1 MNSQLLIM
9 NLKDRIKQVA
19 RLEEVVERYLP
30 LKRGGSSAKTL
41 VGLCPFHADR
51 HPSLYVNVKEQ
62 YYKCFACGEGGDLF
76 KFVQQMEGCDFRT
89 ALHKLAAWYGLPD
102 TGNDY
107 RSVKYPPVQP
117 KQQPAPVEPVSQL
130 YIDNL
135 LRNHQMVL
143 DLLEEYVPEEE
154 ILRETYS
161 RFEVGIASYFL
172 PPDYDAF
179 CNRLIFPIR
188 NERGGLVAFAG
199 RYRGETEGTDIRKY
213 VNSSTSPIYH
223 KSEILYGLYQAQDEI
238 HKHKF
243 VYITEGY
250 KDVLA
255 MHAAG
260 FQNTVA
266 LCGTALTEDH
276 AALLSRYTRCA
287 IVMLDGDE
295 AGQTN
300 GFRSARLLS
309 AKGFSV
315 GRIILEPEQDPDS
328 QLRKMG
334 DTEFTGYIRKATRFS
349 RLEIYETDLLKQ
361 IKQLLSDLQLALT
374 TTERADLFAR
384 MIPLHKRLGKVTTL
398 LAHSPVL
405 KADWL
410 LKE

>member
-1 MNSQLLIM
+1 M
-9 NLKDRIKQVA
+9 D
-19 RLEEVVERYLP
+19 
-30 LKRGGSSAKTL
+30 
-41 VGLCPFHADR
+41 
-51 HPSLYVNVKEQ
+51 
-62 YYKCFACGEGGDLF
+62 
-76 KFVQQMEGCDFRT
+76 
-89 ALHKLAAWYGLPD
+89 
-102 TGNDY
+102 DY
-107 RSVKYPPVQP
+107 QSVKYPPVR
-117 KQQPAPVEPVSQL
+117 KKSIPVAKDKPELVSP
-130 YIDNL
+130 IHIAAL
-135 LRNHQMVL
+135 LRNHRMVL
-143 DLLEEYVPEEE
+143 DLLEKYVPEEE
-154 ILRETYS
+154 MLQEVYS
-161 RFEVGIASYFL
+161 LFEVGVASYFL

-188 NERGGLVAFAG
+188 NERGELVAFAG
-199 RYRGETEGTDIRKY
+199 RYRGETKGTDIRKY

-328 QLRKMG
+328 LLRRMG
-334 DTEFTGYIRKATRFS
+334 ETAFTGYIRKATRFS
-349 RLEIYETDLLKQ
+349 RLEIYETDLLKR
-361 IKQLLSDLQLALT
+361 IKQLLSDLHLALT
-374 TTERADLFAR
+374 VTERMDLFAR
-384 MIPLHKRLGKVTTL
+384 MIPLHKRLEKVTKL

-410 LKE
+410 LE

>member
-1 MNSQLLIM
+1 M

-19 RLEEVVERYLP
+19 RLEEIVERYLP
-30 LKRGGSSAKTL
+30 LKCGGSSAKTL
-41 VGLCPFHADR
+41 IGLCPFHDDR
-51 HPSLYVNVKEQ
+51 HPSLYVNVREQ

-89 ALHKLAAWYGLPD
+89 ALYKLAGWYGLSD
-102 TGNDY
+102 TGGDY
-107 RSVKYPPVQP
+107 QSVKYPPVRP
-117 KQQPAPVEPVSQL
+117 KLQPAPVEPVSRL
-130 YIDNL
+130 YIDSL
-135 LRNHQMVL
+135 LRNHRMVL
-143 DLLEEYVPEEE
+143 DLLEKYIPEKD
-154 ILRETYS
+154 ILRDTYS
-161 RFEVGIASYFL
+161 RFEVGVASYFL

-188 NERGGLVAFAG
+188 NEWGELVAFAG
-199 RYRGETEGTDIRKY
+199 RYRGETEGTGIRKY
-213 VNSSTSPIYH
+213 INSSTSPIYH

-238 HKHKF
+238 RKHKF

-266 LCGTALTEDH
+266 LCGTALTGQH
-276 AALLSRYTRCA
+276 ADLLSRYTRYA

-300 GFRSARLLS
+300 GLKSARLLS
-309 AKGFSV
+309 SKGFSV
-315 GRIILEPEQDPDS
+315 GRIILEPKHDPDS
-328 QLRKMG
+328 LLL
-334 DTEFTGYIRKATRFS
+334 ETGAGAFVDYMKRATRFS
-349 RLEIYETDLLKQ
+349 RLEVYEVELLRKIGQ
-361 IKQLLSDLQLALT
+361 ILSELHLALT
-374 TTERADLFAR
+374 HTERIDLFAR
-384 MIPLHKRLGKVTTL
+384 MLPLHKRLAKVTRL

-410 LKE
+410 LG

>member
-1 MNSQLLIM
+1 M

-19 RLEEVVERYLP
+19 RLEEIVERYLP
-30 LKRGGSSAKTL
+30 LKCGGSSAKTL
-41 VGLCPFHADR
+41 IGLCPFHDDR
-51 HPSLYVNVKEQ
+51 HPSLYVNVREQ

-89 ALHKLAAWYGLPD
+89 ALYKLAGWYGLSD
-102 TGNDY
+102 TGGDY
-107 RSVKYPPVQP
+107 QSVKYPPVRP
-117 KQQPAPVEPVSQL
+117 KLQPAPVEPVSRL
-130 YIDNL
+130 YIDSL
-135 LRNHQMVL
+135 LRNHRMVL
-143 DLLEEYVPEEE
+143 DLLEKYIPEKD
-154 ILRETYS
+154 ILRDTYS
-161 RFEVGIASYFL
+161 RFEVGVASYFL

-188 NERGGLVAFAG
+188 NEWGELVAFAG
-199 RYRGETEGTDIRKY
+199 RYRGETEGTGIRKY
-213 VNSSTSPIYH
+213 INSSTSPIYH

-238 HKHKF
+238 RKHKF

-266 LCGTALTEDH
+266 LCGTALTEQH
-276 AALLSRYTRCA
+276 VALLSRYTQCV

-295 AGQTN
+295 AGQAN
-300 GFRSARLLS
+300 GIKSARLLS
-309 AKGFSV
+309 AKSFSV
-315 GRIILEPEQDPDS
+315 GRIILEPKQDPDS
-328 QLRKMG
+328 LLHRMG

-349 RLEIYETDLLKQ
+349 RLEIYEAILLKQ
-361 IKQLLSDLQLALT
+361 IKQLLGDMQLALT
-374 TTERADLFAR
+374 VTERADLFAR
-384 MIPLHKRLGKVTTL
+384 MIPLHKRLGKVTER

-410 LKE
+410 LT

>member
-1 MNSQLLIM
+1 M
-9 NLKDRIKQVA
+9 NLKDQIKQVA
-19 RLEEVVERYLP
+19 RLEDVVGRYLS
-30 LKRGGSSAKTL
+30 LKRTGSSAKTL
-41 VGLCPFHADR
+41 VGLCPFHDDR
-51 HPSLYVNVKEQ
+51 HPSLHIHVEGQ

-76 KFVQQMEGCDFRT
+76 KFVQQMEGCDFRR
-89 ALHKLAAWYGLPD
+89 ALKILAGWYGLSD
-102 TGNDY
+102 MDDY
-107 RSVKYPPVQP
+107 QSVKYPPVR
-117 KQQPAPVEPVSQL
+117 KKSIPVAKDKPELVSP
-130 YIDNL
+130 IHIAAL
-135 LRNHQMVL
+135 LRNHRMVL
-143 DLLEEYVPEEE
+143 DLLEKYVPEEE
-154 ILRETYS
+154 MLQEVYS
-161 RFEVGIASYFL
+161 LFEVGVASYFL

-188 NERGGLVAFAG
+188 NERGELVAFAG
-199 RYRGETEGTDIRKY
+199 RYRGETKGTDIRKY

-328 QLRKMG
+328 LLRRMG
-334 DTEFTGYIRKATRFS
+334 ETAFTGYIRKATRFS
-349 RLEIYETDLLKQ
+349 RLEIYETDLLKR
-361 IKQLLSDLQLALT
+361 IKQLLSDLHLALT
-374 TTERADLFAR
+374 VTERMDLFAR
-384 MIPLHKRLGKVTTL
+384 MIPLHKRLEKVTKL
-398 LAHSPVL
+398 LAYSPVL

-410 LKE
+410 LE

>member
-1 MNSQLLIM
+1 MNQ
-9 NLKDRIKQVA
+9 KDRIKQVA

-41 VGLCPFHADR
+41 IGLCPFHADR
-51 HPSLYVNVKEQ
+51 HPSLCVNVKEQ
-62 YYKCFACGEGGDLF
+62 YFKCFACGEGGDLF
-76 KFVQQMEGCDFRT
+76 KFVQRMEGCDFRT
-89 ALHKLAAWYGLPD
+89 ALQKLAAWYGLSD
-102 TGNDY
+102 IEDNNQV
-107 RSVKYPPVQP
+107 VKYPPVKP
-117 KQQPAPVEPVSQL
+117 RQQLVPVEPVSQI

-135 LRNHQMVL
+135 LRNHRMVL
-143 DLLEEYVPEEE
+143 DLLEEYIPEEE
-154 ILRETYS
+154 ILREAYS
-161 RFEVGIASYFL
+161 RFEVGVASYFL
-172 PPDYDAF
+172 PPDYDMF

-188 NERGGLVAFAG
+188 NERGELVAFAG
-199 RYRGETEGTDIRKY
+199 RYRGETEGTGIRKY
-213 VNSSTSPIYH
+213 VNSPTSPIYH

-238 HKHKF
+238 RKHKF

-255 MHAAG
+255 MHTAG
-260 FQNTVA
+260 FKNTVA
-266 LCGTALTEDH
+266 LCGTALTENH
-276 AALLSRYTRCA
+276 VALLSRYTRCA

-384 MIPLHKRLGKVTTL
+384 MIPLHKRLGRVTNQ

-410 LKE
+410 LE

>member
-1 MNSQLLIM
+1 M

-41 VGLCPFHADR
+41 IGLCPFHNDR
-51 HPSLYVNVKEQ
+51 HPSLYVNVREQ

-89 ALHKLAAWYGLPD
+89 ALYKLAGWYGLSD
-102 TGNDY
+102 TGGDY
-107 RSVKYPPVQP
+107 QSVKYPPVRP
-117 KQQPAPVEPVSQL
+117 KLQPAPVEPVSRL
-130 YIDNL
+130 YIDSL
-135 LRNHQMVL
+135 LRNHRMVL
-143 DLLEEYVPEEE
+143 DLLEKYIPEKD
-154 ILRETYS
+154 ILRDTYS

-188 NERGGLVAFAG
+188 NERGELVAFAG
-199 RYRGETEGTDIRKY
+199 RYRGETEGTGIRKY
-213 VNSSTSPIYH
+213 INSSTSPIYH

-238 HKHKF
+238 RKHKF

-266 LCGTALTEDH
+266 LCGTALTEQH
-276 AALLSRYTRCA
+276 VALLSRYTQCV

-300 GFRSARLLS
+300 GIKSARLLS
-309 AKGFSV
+309 AKSFSV
-315 GRIILEPEQDPDS
+315 GRIILEPKQDPDS
-328 QLRKMG
+328 LLHRMG
-334 DTEFTGYIRKATRFS
+334 DTEFSGYIRKATCFS
-349 RLEIYETDLLKQ
+349 RLEIYEAILLKQ
-361 IKQLLSDLQLALT
+361 IKQLLGDMQLALT
-374 TTERADLFAR
+374 VTERADLFAR
-384 MIPLHKRLGKVTTL
+384 MIPLHKRLGKVTDR

-410 LKE
+410 LT

>member
-172 PPDYDAF
+172 PPDYTGF

-188 NERGGLVAFAG
+188 NERGELVAFAG
-199 RYRGETEGTDIRKY
+199 RYRGETEGTNIRKY
-213 VNSSTSPIYH
+213 VNSSTSPVYH

-238 HKHKF
+238 RKRKF

-260 FQNTVA
+260 FRNTVA
-266 LCGTALTEDH
+266 LCGTVLTDQH
-276 AALLSRYTRCA
+276 AVLLSRYTQCA

-295 AGQTN
+295 AGQVN
-300 GFRSARLLS
+300 GIRSAWLLS
-309 AKGFSV
+309 GKNFSV
-315 GRIILEPEQDPDS
+315 GRIILEPKHDPDS
-328 QLRKMG
+328 LLRKMG
-334 DTEFTGYIRKATRFS
+334 DTGFIGYIKKETRFS
-349 RLEIYETDLLKQ
+349 RLEIYEATLLKQ
-361 IKQLLSDLQLALT
+361 IKELLSDLQLALT
-374 TTERADLFAR
+374 VAERADLFAR
-384 MIPLHKRLGKVTTL
+384 MIPLHKRLSKVTTL

-410 LKE
+410 FNF

>member
-1 MNSQLLIM
+1 M

-30 LKRGGSSAKTL
+30 LKRGGSSTKTL
-41 VGLCPFHADR
+41 IGLCPFHDDR
-51 HPSLYVNVKEQ
+51 HPSLYVNVREQ

-89 ALHKLAAWYGLPD
+89 ALYKLAGWYGLSD
-102 TGNDY
+102 TGDDY
-107 RSVKYPPVQP
+107 QSVKYPPVRP
-117 KQQPAPVEPVSQL
+117 KLQPAPVEPVSRL
-130 YIDNL
+130 YIDSL
-135 LRNHQMVL
+135 LRNHRMVL
-143 DLLEEYVPEEE
+143 DLLEKYIPEKD
-154 ILRETYS
+154 ILRDTYS
-161 RFEVGIASYFL
+161 RFEVGVASYFL

-188 NERGGLVAFAG
+188 NERGELVAFAG
-199 RYRGETEGTDIRKY
+199 RYRGETEGTGIRKY
-213 VNSSTSPIYH
+213 INSSTSPIYH

-238 HKHKF
+238 RKHKF

-266 LCGTALTEDH
+266 LCGTALTGQH
-276 AALLSRYTRCA
+276 ADLLSRYTRYA

-300 GFRSARLLS
+300 GLKSARLLS
-309 AKGFSV
+309 SKGFSV
-315 GRIILEPEQDPDS
+315 GRIILEPKHDPDS
-328 QLRKMG
+328 LLL
-334 DTEFTGYIRKATRFS
+334 ETGGGAFVDYMKRATRFS
-349 RLEIYETDLLKQ
+349 RLEVYEAELLRKIEQ
-361 IKQLLSDLQLALT
+361 ILSELHLALT
-374 TTERADLFAR
+374 HTERIDLFAR
-384 MIPLHKRLGKVTTL
+384 MLPLHKRLAKVTRL
-398 LAHSPVL
+398 LAHSPVM

-410 LKE
+410 LS

>member
-1 MNSQLLIM
+1 M
-9 NLKDRIKQVA
+9 NLKDQIKQVA
-19 RLEEVVERYLP
+19 RLEDVVGRYLS
-30 LKRGGSSAKTL
+30 LKRTGSSAKTL
-41 VGLCPFHADR
+41 VGLCPFHDDR
-51 HPSLYVNVKEQ
+51 HPSLHIHVEGQ

-76 KFVQQMEGCDFRT
+76 KFVQQMEGCDFRR
-89 ALHKLAAWYGLPD
+89 ALKILVGWYGLSD
-102 TGNDY
+102 MDDY
-107 RSVKYPPVQP
+107 QSVKYPPVR
-117 KQQPAPVEPVSQL
+117 KKSIPVAKDKPELVSP
-130 YIDNL
+130 IHIAAL
-135 LRNHQMVL
+135 LRNHRMVL
-143 DLLEEYVPEEE
+143 DLLEKYVPEEE
-154 ILRETYS
+154 MLQEVYS
-161 RFEVGIASYFL
+161 LFEVGVASYFL

-188 NERGGLVAFAG
+188 NERGELVAFAG
-199 RYRGETEGTDIRKY
+199 RYRGETKGTDIRKY

-328 QLRKMG
+328 LLRKMG

-361 IKQLLSDLQLALT
+361 IKQLLSDLHLALT
-374 TTERADLFAR
+374 VTERMDLFAR
-384 MIPLHKRLGKVTTL
+384 MIPLHKRLEKVTKL

-410 LKE
+410 LE

>member
-1 MNSQLLIM
+1 M

-41 VGLCPFHADR
+41 IGLCPFHDDR
-51 HPSLYVNVKEQ
+51 HPSLYVNVREQ

-89 ALHKLAAWYGLPD
+89 ALYKLAGWYGLSD
-102 TGNDY
+102 TGGDY
-107 RSVKYPPVQP
+107 QSVKYPPVRP
-117 KQQPAPVEPVSQL
+117 KLQPAPVEPVSRL
-130 YIDNL
+130 YIDSL
-135 LRNHQMVL
+135 LRNHRMVL
-143 DLLEEYVPEEE
+143 DLLEKYIPEKD
-154 ILRETYS
+154 ILRDTYS
-161 RFEVGIASYFL
+161 RFEVGVASYFL

-188 NERGGLVAFAG
+188 NERGELVAFAG
-199 RYRGETEGTDIRKY
+199 RYRGETEGTGIRKY
-213 VNSSTSPIYH
+213 INSSTSPIYH

-238 HKHKF
+238 RKHKF

-266 LCGTALTEDH
+266 LCGTALTGQH
-276 AALLSRYTRCA
+276 ADLLSRYTRYA

-300 GFRSARLLS
+300 GLKSARLLS
-309 AKGFSV
+309 SKGFSV
-315 GRIILEPEQDPDS
+315 GRIILEPKHDPDS
-328 QLRKMG
+328 LLL
-334 DTEFTGYIRKATRFS
+334 ETGAGAFVDYMKRATRFS
-349 RLEIYETDLLKQ
+349 RLEVYEVELLRKIGQ
-361 IKQLLSDLQLALT
+361 ILSELHLALT
-374 TTERADLFAR
+374 HTERIDLFAR
-384 MIPLHKRLGKVTTL
+384 MLPLHKRLAKVTRL

-410 LKE
+410 LG

>member
-1 MNSQLLIM
+1 M

-41 VGLCPFHADR
+41 IGLCPFHNDR
-51 HPSLYVNVKEQ
+51 HPSLYVNVREQ

-89 ALHKLAAWYGLPD
+89 ALYKLAGWYGLSD
-102 TGNDY
+102 TGDDY
-107 RSVKYPPVQP
+107 QSVKYPPVRP
-117 KQQPAPVEPVSQL
+117 KLQPAPVEPVSRL
-130 YIDNL
+130 YIDSL
-135 LRNHQMVL
+135 LRNHRMVL
-143 DLLEEYVPEEE
+143 DLLEKYIPEKD
-154 ILRETYS
+154 ILRDTYS

-188 NERGGLVAFAG
+188 NERGELVAFAG
-199 RYRGETEGTDIRKY
+199 RYRGETEGTGIRKY
-213 VNSSTSPIYH
+213 INSSTSPIYH

-238 HKHKF
+238 RKHKF

-266 LCGTALTEDH
+266 LCGTALTEQH
-276 AALLSRYTRCA
+276 VALLSRYTQCV

-295 AGQTN
+295 AGQAN
-300 GFRSARLLS
+300 VIKSARLLS
-309 AKGFSV
+309 AKSFSV
-315 GRIILEPEQDPDS
+315 GRIILEPKQDPDS
-328 QLRKMG
+328 LLHRMG

-349 RLEIYETDLLKQ
+349 RLEIYEAILLKQ
-361 IKQLLSDLQLALT
+361 IKQLLGDMQLALT
-374 TTERADLFAR
+374 VTERADLFAR
-384 MIPLHKRLGKVTTL
+384 MIPLHKRLGKVTER

-410 LKE
+410 LT

>member
-1 MNSQLLIM
+1 M

-41 VGLCPFHADR
+41 IGLCPFHDDR
-51 HPSLYVNVKEQ
+51 HPSLYVNVREQ

-89 ALHKLAAWYGLPD
+89 ALYKLAGWYGLSD
-102 TGNDY
+102 TGDDY
-107 RSVKYPPVQP
+107 QSVKYPPVRP
-117 KQQPAPVEPVSQL
+117 KLQPAPVEPVSRL
-130 YIDNL
+130 HIDSL
-135 LRNHQMVL
+135 LRNHRMVL
-143 DLLEEYVPEEE
+143 DLLEKYIPEKD
-154 ILRETYS
+154 ILRDTYS
-161 RFEVGIASYFL
+161 RFEVGVASYFL

-188 NERGGLVAFAG
+188 NERGELVAFAG
-199 RYRGETEGTDIRKY
+199 RYRGETEGTGIRKY
-213 VNSSTSPIYH
+213 INSSTSPIYH

-238 HKHKF
+238 RKHKF

-266 LCGTALTEDH
+266 LCGTALTEQH
-276 AALLSRYTRCA
+276 ATLLSRYTQCV

-300 GFRSARLLS
+300 GIKSARLLS
-309 AKGFSV
+309 AKSFSV
-315 GRIILEPEQDPDS
+315 GRIILEPKQDPDS
-328 QLRKMG
+328 LLHRMG
-334 DTEFTGYIRKATRFS
+334 DTEFSGYIRKATCFS
-349 RLEIYETDLLKQ
+349 RLEIYEAILLKQ
-361 IKQLLSDLQLALT
+361 IKQLLGDMQLALT
-374 TTERADLFAR
+374 VTERADLFAR
-384 MIPLHKRLGKVTTL
+384 MIPLHKRLGKVTDR

-410 LKE
+410 LT